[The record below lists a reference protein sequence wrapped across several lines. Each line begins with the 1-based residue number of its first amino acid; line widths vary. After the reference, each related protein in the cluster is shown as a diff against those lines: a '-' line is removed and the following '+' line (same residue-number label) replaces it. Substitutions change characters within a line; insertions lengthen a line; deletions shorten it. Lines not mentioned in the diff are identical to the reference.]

1 MLKIKKNR
9 SKFNVSSN
17 KNKRTYDGIIFDSEN
32 EMKMYRDWIIP
43 QMKNGNILDCKLQVP
58 YELQPKYEYMNK
70 KVQKIVYKADFV
82 ITYKNGS
89 IVVYDYKGMADSVAK
104 LKRKIFWYKYPE
116 IDYRWITYSKIDGGY
131 VDWDTVQT
139 NRRKRKKQRSS

>member
-17 KNKRTYDGIIFDSEN
+17 KSKRTYNGIIFDSEN

-43 QMKNGNILDCKLQVP
+43 QIKNGDILDCKLQVP
-58 YELQPKYEYMNK
+58 YELQPKYEYMDR

-82 ITYKNGS
+82 ATYKDGS
-89 IVVYDYKGMADSVAK
+89 IIVYDYKGMADSVAK
-104 LKRKIFWYKYPE
+104 LKRKMFWYKYPE

-131 VDWDTVQT
+131 VDWDIVQA
-139 NRRKRKKQRSS
+139 NRRKRKKTKE